1 MLKFAGAVDRDA
13 EQQMLNTLSIDEPW
27 GLIEAF
33 TQWVRE
39 STTEDEKKS
48 FDYIED
54 RLKALGVSYQ
64 RFNPEMYI
72 SLPRKAAM
80 EVLAPEQKPI
90 RVKTISFSAS
100 TPPEGIEA
108 EVVYIGGAQ
117 ATNVETLFDSNIGD
131 VDVKGKISLCEG
143 FGMPSKI
150 EELEKAG
157 AVAQIYINP
166 GENIHDGMASPV
178 WGSPGLENRKGMP
191 GVPIVSVNNP
201 DGCWLIEQCQKGS
214 VKVRVNTEL
223 DEGWKTAP
231 VIEATIPGT
240 DEPNKYVLVHG
251 HVDSWGIGIGDNA
264 VGDATLLELARVF
277 NEHKGGLKR
286 TLKVAWWTGHSTGRY
301 AGSAWYAD
309 EFAKDLD
316 ENCIAQVNID
326 SPGCRGATSYED
338 VFVMPEA
345 EAFCT
350 QAIEDAM
357 GQTPSF
363 MRPLRAGDY
372 SFNNIGISSF
382 YMLLSTIPAEEK
394 QRMGLYPVGGCGGNI
409 AWHTEDDVLDIADKD
424 NLIND
429 LKVYITSLRRVLNCD
444 LHPFDYRKTVE
455 RMQDALKQYEEK
467 ANKAGVEANFAM
479 AHDEF
484 VQLEKSLESLY
495 QKIDAGSLDAAKANG
510 ILHQLAHQLVSL
522 DNTTKPRFYHDPAL
536 PRPSLPALLVANDLA
551 DLDDIEKKFAQV
563 DLRQGVNHVAGSI
576 RQSRVFLEMSA
587 NV

>member
-1 MLKFAGAVDRDA
+1 MLQFAGAVDQDA
-13 EQQMLNTLSIDEPW
+13 EKQMMDALAIDEPW

-33 TQWVRE
+33 SKWVRE
-39 STTEDEKKS
+39 STSADEKQS
-48 FDYIED
+48 YDYIEG
-54 RLKALGVSYQ
+54 RLKSLGVSYQ

-72 SLPRKAAM
+72 SLPKAAGL
-80 EVLAPEQKPI
+80 EVKSPEQKTI

-100 TPPEGIEA
+100 TPPGGIEA
-108 EVVYIGGAQ
+108 ELVYIGGAQ

-150 EELEKAG
+150 AELEKAG
-157 AVAQIYINP
+157 ALAQIYINP

-178 WGSPGLENRKGMP
+178 WGSPGLDNRKNMP
-191 GVPIVSVNNP
+191 KLPIVSVNNP
-201 DGCWLIEQCQKGS
+201 DGCWLIEQCQQGT
-214 VKVRVNTEL
+214 VTVNVSTEL
-223 DEGWKTAP
+223 DEGWKHAP
-231 VIEATIPGT
+231 VIEATVLGSE
-240 DEPNKYVLVHG
+240 EPEKYVLVHG

-277 NEHKGGLKR
+277 NQHRGQLKR
-286 TLKVAWWTGHSTGRY
+286 TLKIAWWTGHSTGRY

-316 ENCIAQVNID
+316 ENCIAQVNIE

-338 VFVMPEA
+338 VFVMPES

-350 QAIEDAM
+350 HAIKDVS
-357 GQTPSF
+357 GQTPAF

-382 YMLLSTIPAEEK
+382 YMLLSTIPADEK
-394 QRMGLYPVGGCGGNI
+394 KRLGLYPVGGCGGNI

-429 LKVYITSLRRVLNCD
+429 LKVYVTSLRRVLNCE
-444 LHPFDYRKTVE
+444 LYPFDYRSTVN
-455 RMQDALKQYEEK
+455 RMHDALKGYEDK
-467 ANKAGVEANFAM
+467 AKQAGVDANFAV
-479 AHDEF
+479 ANSEF
-484 VQLEKSLESLY
+484 ESLGQTLEKLY
-495 QKIDAGSLDAAKANG
+495 QQIDSDAVDKQRANRV
-510 ILHQLAHQLVSL
+510 LHQLSRQLVTL
-522 DNTTKPRFYHDPAL
+522 DNTTAPRFYHDPAM
-536 PRPSLPALLVANDLA
+536 PRPSLPALAVANDLG
-551 DLDDIEKKFAQV
+551 DLDNIEKKFAQV

-576 RQSRVFLEMSA
+576 RQARAVLEMSL
-587 NV
+587 NL